1 MLLQCELI
9 ILFAHL
15 FNIDQAFADGGF
27 CTNAHLL
34 NQVALLKPEVVPA
47 AFVVLVLVIPLYAV
61 EGMSELLKPSGTE
74 SKQTNKKRIEHN
86 KTSAHFFCLIFCE
99 HSKSVLLEGL
109 L

>member
-1 MLLQCELI
+1 MQNYHQILQSESEI
-9 ILFAHL
+9 K
-15 FNIDQAFADGGF
+15 
-27 CTNAHLL
+27 
-34 NQVALLKPEVVPA
+34 LLKTSIEILQQDQLHSSVVPA